1 MTQRRVVFAPDILIA
16 ALYDGRAREVLNE
29 WRDGRIVAVVTRDLL
44 VLYLRT
50 FSQVGL
56 PPELIRKWSLWLTT
70 PGKALYFEEGS
81 NSKNT
86 GLALCREVAQRYSAE
101 VFTLSRTS

>member
-1 MTQRRVVFAPDILIA
+1 LTPRKVVFVPDILIA
-16 ALYDGRAREVLNE
+16 ALYDGRARELLNQ
-29 WRDGRIVAVVTRDLL
+29 WRDGRIIAVVTRDLL

-50 FSQVGL
+50 FGQVGL

-70 PGKALYFEEGS
+70 SGKALYFEDVP

-86 GLALCREVAQRYSAE
+86 GLALCREVAQRHSAE
-101 VFTLSRTS
+101 VVTLTKIS